1 MDVWKVVITI
11 PNIISEDQF
20 RGLIERNGDS
30 VYKIAFSYLRN
41 KEDAD
46 DAFQEVFLK
55 YMTDRREFADET
67 HERAWFIRV
76 TINVCHMHHRSFWF
90 RKRAAFDAFDD
101 KGKEDEYTFELL
113 HSVMKLSSKL
123 RVTVYLFYYEGYS
136 VREISDILGVN
147 ENTVRS
153 RLMQAR
159 KKLKGMLAE
168 DGQPTCI
175 TQSSAK
181 GIEKSYCLQK

>member
-1 MDVWKVVITI
+1 M
-11 PNIISEDQF
+11 
-20 RGLIERNGDS
+20 
-30 VYKIAFSYLRN
+30 AFSYLRN

-55 YMTDRREFADET
+55 YLSGRREFADES

-90 RKRAAFDAFDD
+90 RKRAPLDAYQD
-101 KGKEDEYTFELL
+101 KGKEDERTSELFY
-113 HSVMKLSSKL
+113 SVMELSVKL

-136 VREISDILGVN
+136 VREISEILDVN

-159 KKLKGMLAE
+159 KKLKGMLTE
-168 DGQPTCI
+168 DERLVKM
-175 TQSSAK
+175 TQADMK
-181 GIEKSYCLQK
+181 GIII

>member
-1 MDVWKVVITI
+1 M
-11 PNIISEDQF
+11 
-20 RGLIERNGDS
+20 
-30 VYKIAFSYLRN
+30 AFSYLRN
-41 KEDAD
+41 KADAD

-55 YMTDRREFADET
+55 YLTGRREFADET

-90 RKRAAFDAFDD
+90 RKRSSFDAYDD
-101 KGKEDEYTFELL
+101 KGKEDEYTSELFR
-113 HSVMKLSSKL
+113 SVMGLSTKL

-136 VREISDILGVN
+136 VREISEILDVN

-159 KKLKGMLAE
+159 KKLKGMLTE
-168 DGQPTCI
+168 DERLAKRAPTD
-175 TQSSAK
+175 AK
-181 GIEKSYCLQK
+181 ELLV